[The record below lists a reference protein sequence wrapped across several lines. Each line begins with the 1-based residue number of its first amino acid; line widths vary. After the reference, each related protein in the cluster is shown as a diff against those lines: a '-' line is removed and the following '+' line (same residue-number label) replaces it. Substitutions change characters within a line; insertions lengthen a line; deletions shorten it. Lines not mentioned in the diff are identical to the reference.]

1 MRYNEKVREAEG
13 WRKQADAEVG
23 SKGRGEEE
31 EEGWD
36 GGVAEGRGR
45 LGPTGAAVG
54 PWGGEARDLLKA
66 TALSFGI
73 KARSETGVGRRPR

>member
-31 EEGWD
+31 EEG
-36 GGVAEGRGR
+36 
-45 LGPTGAAVG
+45 
-54 PWGGEARDLLKA
+54 
-66 TALSFGI
+66 
-73 KARSETGVGRRPR
+73 ETGVSQKGGGD